1 MQERVMTSI
10 PNPADAAVTTPD
22 VSFLIAA
29 YNVAPFIAE
38 ALASGLA
45 QRDARVELIVV
56 DDGSDDGTTEIVA
69 KIASRDPRVTQICNA
84 NSSGPAAARNQAIAV
99 AKGTWLAVLDG
110 DDVITP
116 GRTARLLA
124 LAEATSADIVADNF
138 ERISVDGAPTGVTM
152 FPKSDD
158 PFSFVV
164 DVATFLDGNL
174 ALTKNSFSLGAIKP
188 MIRSAFV
195 RRHGLDFPKDLQIGE
210 DYQFLMDALLKGARF
225 VVSSHDD
232 YKYRIRPGSQS
243 WRLKP
248 GHAEHLIAA
257 HRTSAV
263 TSHAQDCER
272 TAKASQRYE
281 RALVRS
287 GEFVN
292 IVEVLKHGDI
302 AGGLFKAAASP
313 RAWPLLVRFGSDAL
327 GKRMFRRSIP

>member
-10 PNPADAAVTTPD
+10 SNPTQATVTTPD

-38 ALASGLA
+38 ALASGLD
-45 QRDARVELIVV
+45 QCDATVELIVV
-56 DDGSDDGTTEIVA
+56 DDGSDDGTTDIVA
-69 KIASRDPRVTQICNA
+69 EMASRDPRIIHIRND

-138 ERISVDGAPTGVTM
+138 ERITVDGAPTGATM
-152 FPKSDD
+152 FPKSED

-174 ALTKNSFSLGAIKP
+174 ALTRNRFSLGAIKP

-195 RRHGLDFPKDLQIGE
+195 RRHGLDFPQDLQIGE
-210 DYQFLMDALLKGARF
+210 DYQFLVDALLKGARF
-225 VVSSHDD
+225 IVSSHDD

-257 HRTSAV
+257 HRASGIEARV
-263 TSHAQDCER
+263 KECER
-272 TAKASQRYE
+272 TGKASQRYE
-281 RALVRS
+281 RALIRS
-287 GEFVN
+287 GDFVN
-292 IVEVLKHGDI
+292 IVERLKQGDI
-302 AGGLFKAAASP
+302 AGGLFQAASTP
-313 RAWPLLVRFGSDAL
+313 RAWPLLVRFGSDAV
-327 GKRMFRRSIP
+327 GKRIFRTSRP